1 MGAGKQADGGTEKEK
16 VLRKG
21 KQVVTPSAQPASQP
35 IVRSV
40 LRLGCEKLF
49 CHEQSR
55 HVYCALCSMGKQGN
69 PPA

>member
-1 MGAGKQADGGTEKEK
+1 MGVGKQADGGTQKEK

-21 KQVVTPSAQPASQP
+21 KQVVTPSAQP
-35 IVRSV
+35 V

-55 HVYCALCSMGKQGN
+55 HVYCALCSIGKQEN